1 MSAAGLV
8 IILGSSPIITD
19 EERSA
24 RLFVPVGICGDIPP
38 PVPVLHNGSAVV
50 EVGCC
55 SGEQVR
61 ADRGMK
67 AIRADVARSQPLLCS
82 VACRPPISIEAVSYR
97 RLSILPA
104 EDIDDLRKST
114 LLLLMP
120 AALFR
125 PA

>member
-61 ADRGMK
+61 ADRGMN
-67 AIRADVARSQPLLCS
+67 AIRADVARSQPLLLFS
-82 VACRPPISIEAVSYR
+82 
-97 RLSILPA
+97 RLSSA
-104 EDIDDLRKST
+104 DIDRGRIVPPPLD
-114 LLLLMP
+114 P
-120 AALFR
+120 
-125 PA
+125 PGGGH